1 MQSSTWTWSEV
12 KMFSPLTA
20 SNNIV
25 KAYLRYLATI
35 FQFNDPE
42 YSKEF
47 KKQLHNE
54 RYFYKGPFIDVS
66 DSFKKS
72 LSIKDL
78 IENGTLSKEFL
89 KLQLSLDRELYSHQ
103 INALYKVQDN
113 HNIVVSTGTGSGKTE
128 SFLLPL
134 LDTLTRQKENGK
146 LDPGVRALLI
156 YPMNALANDQTER
169 LRNILKDYPDI
180 TFGSY
185 TGQTKQKDST
195 ALIDYK
201 SLNGGRDPLPNELI
215 SRDQMQS
222 TPPHILITN
231 YSMLEYLLLRPK
243 SSIFFSKEFAQKW
256 EYIILDEAH
265 VYSGST
271 GIEVSNLLRRLKAR
285 LQTNQ
290 LKYILTSATLG
301 SDEDNQAVAEFAKDL
316 CSSEFDIDDV
326 IRAERVKISIPLETT
341 FKLDS
346 NFYIELAEKI
356 ALFSEAEVITFLS
369 SKFDLE
375 EGNLKE
381 KLFELLIKD
390 SSYWSI
396 REYLNETRTI
406 TSVANYISW
415 SDKAVECFVHV
426 ASNAEKNDVRLFDAR
441 YHMFIRATDSV
452 FITLPKLKRVSL
464 RRVETLEEGKLKY
477 KYFEVSTCVY
487 CHSIYIHGQV
497 TEDNYL
503 NQREMRN
510 SDNDQVV
517 FLLSDKYSNDDE
529 DSDAQDKLEEYLLC
543 PQCGKIKNSLEKK
556 HICEHPNED
565 YVKVIK
571 VKIKDN
577 DKLTKCYACENRS
590 SSGVLRGFY
599 AGQEAVSSV
608 LASALYEEL
617 PSSEVIKKEVQQKS
631 FGVRSNA
638 PSIQSLAKQFL
649 TFSDSRQAAAYFATY
664 FDATYTNLLYKR
676 IITLF
681 TENNNVEFPIGF
693 DAFTKSLS
701 GYMKKIGIDNENT
714 PIVQAAQAM
723 FNELLTAN
731 SENSLVSKGLLQ
743 FKYDLGVDY
752 EELKLNEEELNS
764 LIMIIVETMTQSGSV
779 LVDTTK
785 YAMSEDQASY
795 FSYTKNPPIFNKS
808 VTKNEGV
815 YQVLSFMPAKA
826 NGMNR
831 RYNYLSK
838 LVKKKG
844 LELDDRG
851 IRQAL
856 DNIFEAMTN
865 TDFSILI
872 ANGMHTGYLVNP
884 ERIQVDKNKAIYQC
898 QKCKRLSTN
907 NIENICPTYKCD
919 GELKIIN
926 KEQYF
931 VDDHYHYLMKNLVI
945 SPMKIKEHTAQL
957 TSEEASIFQKD
968 FVNKKI
974 NVLSCSTT
982 FEMGV
987 DVGTLE
993 TVFLRNMP
1001 PSPANYAQRAGRAG
1015 RSKNSAAFALTLCNK
1030 SSHDF
1035 SYFNQPTDMIK
1046 GRIRPPKF
1054 NVENEKIAIRHL
1066 YAIALSYFWRVY
1078 PEYFSNANDFVLEGG
1093 IENFR
1098 DFLDSHPVELKD
1110 ELKRTFSKSLINKF
1124 GIEYFGWIS
1133 DLFKPDGA
1141 LILANQEFQYIVDI
1155 LNKTYGEIV
1164 SNHGNTGAIS
1174 SRLKTIKTEDIISY
1188 LSNRNVLPKY
1198 GFPVDTVKL
1207 NLPYDLKNTGGV
1219 ELQRSLTSAIT
1230 EYAPGSEVI
1239 ANGQML
1245 TSQYITKVPS
1255 LGWKT
1260 FVHSE
1265 CEVCGTLNVDYYGSD
1280 EDIDNLLVEC
1290 KNCHTKLRNGKTKA
1304 IIPSFGFSTN
1314 NEPKPAGTR
1323 KPIRTHRTD
1332 IFYVG
1337 MKTDVQKQ
1345 EFEINDTY
1353 LSIGY
1358 SEKDRLAIMN
1368 KSKFFVCES
1377 CGYAERDDKHYGSF
1391 INKSHRN
1398 PSGRNCNNKRLNE
1411 YSIGYIYETDVLQLE
1426 FNSPDFREN
1435 SEALSVLYAIL
1446 EGIAHTLNIDRN
1458 DINGVIK
1465 NISVGSNPRFTLI
1478 IFDQTPGGSG
1488 YVRQLNNP
1496 KVIIQVL
1503 KQSLKLMKAC
1513 NCGEEGYM
1521 ISCYGCLRNYGNQK
1535 HHHMLYRHMAIEFL
1549 ENVLNE
1555 NQKEDDWAKL
1565 VYYAPNDA
1573 VKNFLT
1579 ALGNNNYPLPKQK
1592 HEFDLDEYVMA
1603 ELVWEEQHIAILT
1616 VDQSEYEQPLLQAD
1630 WSAYIVN
1637 DDNWNK
1643 LYRKVE
1649 REINGSAT
1657 AQD

>member
-1 MQSSTWTWSEV
+1 
-12 KMFSPLTA
+12 MFSPLTA

-25 KAYLRYLATI
+25 KAYLRYLSTI
-35 FQFNDPE
+35 FQINDVE

-47 KKQLHNE
+47 RKQLHNE

-72 LSIKDL
+72 LSIKGL
-78 IENGTLSKEFL
+78 IQSGKLSEEFL
-89 KLQLSLDRELYSHQ
+89 KLHLSLDRELYTHQ
-103 INALYKVQDN
+103 TNALFKVQDN

-169 LRNILKDYPDI
+169 LRNILKDYPEI

-185 TGQTKQKDST
+185 TGQTKQKLST
-195 ALIDYK
+195 AINEYK
-201 SLNGGRDPLPNELI
+201 NLNGGRDPLPNELI
-215 SRDQMQS
+215 AREQMQT

-243 SSIFFSKEFAQKW
+243 SSIFFSEEYAQKW

-285 LQTNQ
+285 LQTNR
-290 LKYILTSATLG
+290 LRYILTSATLG
-301 SDEDNQAVAEFAKDL
+301 SDDDNQAVAEFAKDL
-316 CSSEFDIDDV
+316 CSAEFDVDDV
-326 IRAERVKISIPLETT
+326 IRAQRVKILAPQTVFE
-341 FKLDS
+341 LDAD
-346 NFYIELAEKI
+346 FYVELAEMMSLK
-356 ALFSEAEVITFLS
+356 SEVEARDFLT

-375 EGNLKE
+375 VSNLKE
-381 KLFELLIKD
+381 VLFELLMKD
-390 SSYWSI
+390 RSYWKI
-396 REYLNETRTI
+396 REYLSDTKTI
-406 TSVANYISW
+406 TSVANYLEW
-415 SDKAVECFVHV
+415 PEKAVESFVHV
-426 ASNAEKNDVRLFDAR
+426 ASNAEKDNVRLFDAR

-464 RRVETLEEGKLKY
+464 RRVDMLEEGKLRY
-477 KYFEVSTCVY
+477 KYFEISTCVY
-487 CHSIYIHGQV
+487 CHSIYIHGEV
-497 TEDNYL
+497 SKDNIL
-503 NQREMRN
+503 VQREMRN
-510 SDNDQVV
+510 SDNDHVV
-517 FLLSDKYSNDDE
+517 FLLSDKFSNDDE

-543 PQCGKIKNSLEKK
+543 PQCGKIKPSLANDK
-556 HICEHPNED
+556 HMCEHPNEE
-565 YVKVIK
+565 YVRVIK
-571 VKIKDN
+571 VQIKDN

-590 SSGVLRGFY
+590 PSGVLRGFY

-608 LASALYEEL
+608 IASALYEEL
-617 PSSEVIKKEVQQKS
+617 PSSEVVKTEVKRKS
-631 FGVRSNA
+631 FGGQSSA
-638 PSIQSLAKQFL
+638 PTIQSLAKQFL

-681 TENNNVEFPIGF
+681 TENKNVEFPIGF

-723 FNELLTAN
+723 FNELFTVN

-743 FKYDLGVDY
+743 FKYDIGVDY
-752 EELKLNEEELNS
+752 DELKLNEDELNS
-764 LIMIIVETMTQSGSV
+764 LIMVLVETMTQSGSV

-795 FSYTKNPPIFNKS
+795 FSYTKNPPAFNKS
-808 VTKNEGV
+808 VSKNDGA
-815 YQVLSFMPAKA
+815 YRVLSFMPAKA
-826 NGMNR
+826 NGLNR
-831 RYNYLSK
+831 RYDYLRK
-838 LVKKKG
+838 LVMKKG
-844 LELDDRG
+844 LKMDDHG
-851 IRQAL
+851 IRQAM
-856 DNIFEAMTN
+856 DNLFEAMTD
-865 TDFSILI
+865 TDYSILTS
-872 ANGMHTGYLVNP
+872 NGTHTGYLVNP
-884 ERIQVDKNKAIYQC
+884 EKIMIDRNQNLYQC
-898 QKCKRLSTN
+898 GKCKRITTN

-919 GELKIIN
+919 GELARID
-926 KEQYF
+926 KEQF
-931 VDDHYHYLMKNLVI
+931 FIDDHYHYLMKNLII

-957 TSEEASIFQKD
+957 TSEEASSFQKD

-1066 YAIALSYFWRVY
+1066 YAIALSYFWRIF

-1093 IENFR
+1093 IEHFR
-1098 DFLDSHPVELKD
+1098 DFLDSHPIELKN
-1110 ELKRTFSKSLINKF
+1110 ELKRTFSNNLISKF
-1124 GIEYFGWIS
+1124 GIEYFGWVS
-1133 DLFKPDGA
+1133 DLFKSDSA
-1141 LILANQEFQYIVDI
+1141 LILANQEFQYIIDI
-1155 LNKTYGEIV
+1155 LNKTYGEITV
-1164 SNHGNTGAIS
+1164 NQGNTGAIS

-1207 NLPYDLKNTGGV
+1207 NLPYDGRNNSGV

-1265 CEVCGTLNVDYYGSD
+1265 CDVCGTLNVDYYGSD
-1280 EDIDNLLVEC
+1280 EDIDNLLLEC
-1290 KNCHTKLRNGKTKA
+1290 KSCHTKLRKVKTKA

-1345 EFEINDTY
+1345 EFEINDTF

-1368 KSKFFVCES
+1368 KSNFFVCES
-1377 CGYAERDDKHYGSF
+1377 CGYTERGDKHFGPF
-1391 INKSHRN
+1391 KTKAHRN
-1398 PSGRNCNNKRLNE
+1398 PSGRNCNNKQLKE
-1411 YSIGYIYETDVLQLE
+1411 YSIGYIYETDVLQIE
-1426 FNSPDFREN
+1426 FNSPEFRET
-1435 SEALSVLYAIL
+1435 SETLSVLYAIL

-1465 NISVGSNPRFTLI
+1465 NISVGNQPRFTLI

-1496 KVIIQVL
+1496 KMIIQVL

-1513 NCGEEGYM
+1513 NCGDEGYM

-1535 HHHMLYRHMAIEFL
+1535 HHHMLYRHMAVEFL
-1549 ENVLNE
+1549 ESVLNE
-1555 NQKEDDWAKL
+1555 NQKVDEWAEL

-1573 VKNFLT
+1573 VKNFLS
-1579 ALGNNNYPLPKQK
+1579 ALGKYKYPLPKQK

-1603 ELVWEEQHIAILT
+1603 ELVWEEQRIAILT

-1630 WSAYIVN
+1630 WNAYVVN

-1649 REINGSAT
+1649 REIDGSAT
-1657 AQD
+1657 TQN